1 MDAKAQKSAR
11 TGRRRVLKLGAAGI
25 LAWTM
30 PVPGAVARGV
40 PPPVPVGRGLVDGS
54 GRVHSVPNLYLGG
67 SSTFATG
74 SWINP
79 TYTIVQLSLRLG
91 DHLGARRKA

>member
-1 MDAKAQKSAR
+1 MARLPACPNLTRVDAKAQKSAR

-40 PPPVPVGRGLVDGS
+40 PPPVPVGRGL
-54 GRVHSVPNLYLGG
+54 YLVNGWLL
-67 SSTFATG
+67 TEAD
-74 SWINP
+74 
-79 TYTIVQLSLRLG
+79 L
-91 DHLGARRKA
+91 ARIGLDDL